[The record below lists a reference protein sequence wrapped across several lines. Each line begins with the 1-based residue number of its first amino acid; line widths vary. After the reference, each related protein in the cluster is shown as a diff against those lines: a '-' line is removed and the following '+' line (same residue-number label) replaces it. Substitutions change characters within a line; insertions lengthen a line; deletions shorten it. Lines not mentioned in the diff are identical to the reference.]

1 MNEFKYKDLDYA
13 KNIIEHGF
21 SKKYFNTEIKLVAL
35 YLRDVLDIRK
45 KEDRKNEL
53 HIICKK
59 YLKDYHRM
67 KYYKVVNKA
76 IDYSTCK
83 KNRLITIKSVPV
95 LKCEVNYFNNAE
107 LTLDEKKLLFT
118 LLIVHKLNKE
128 YFEIKNPDEPYNNIY
143 FKGGTSRYSD
153 LKKISNISS
162 KADINIDLISK
173 LAKRGYLQLYS
184 RGCIRMNFMEQID
197 YDDGAG
203 EVAFEITNYNNIGYW
218 FEWYNGNKR
227 ISRCSKCGN
236 VFYKKVNNQIYCDK
250 CQGYEKQNA
259 KTIVCCDCD
268 TEFEVDARNMKKIR
282 CDDCQR
288 EYRKQYKNQKEIER
302 YYKNK

>member
-45 KEDRKNEL
+45 KEERKNEL
-53 HIICKK
+53 HNICKK

-83 KNRLITIKSVPV
+83 KNQLITIESIPV
-95 LKCEVNYFNNAE
+95 LKCEIDYFNSVG

-118 LLIVHKLNKE
+118 LLIIHKLNKE
-128 YFEIKNPDEPYNNIY
+128 YFEIKKPDEPYNNIY

-153 LKKISNISS
+153 LKKISNISN
-162 KADINIDLISK
+162 KVDINIDLISK

-197 YDDGAG
+197 YDDNTG

-218 FEWYNGNKR
+218 FEWYTGNKR
-227 ISRCSKCGN
+227 INKCSKCGN

-250 CQGYEKQNA
+250 CQGYEKQNV
-259 KTIVCCDCD
+259 KTIVCCDCGI
-268 TEFEVDARNMKKIR
+268 EFETNSKNSQSTRCSDCYKK
-282 CDDCQR
+282 
-288 EYRKQYKNQKEIER
+288 YRKECIRNNVKNYR
-302 YYKNK
+302 LNKM